1 MTARK
6 PKSHHLRDVR
16 RIPAWCVITRAIWE
30 RGRNQRNALKELDR
44 RGLWLSVEQRQQ
56 AGLAT

>member
-6 PKSHHLRDVR
+6 PKSHRLHNVQ

-30 RGRNQRNALKELDR
+30 RGRTQTAALRELGR
-44 RGLWLSVEQRQQ
+44 RGLWLSDDQRKQ
-56 AGLAT
+56 AGLV